1 MCAMLRLLGAYDRR
15 CPRASL
21 RLRIIFDGCPQRYPV
36 FQMSSSGCAHCMFG
50 YAMLTMAGN
59 SVDLEAMQDVVVSSG
74 ADVLLV
80 GRDV

>member
-1 MCAMLRLLGAYDRR
+1 
-15 CPRASL
+15 
-21 RLRIIFDGCPQRYPV
+21 
-36 FQMSSSGCAHCMFG
+36 MSSSGCAHCMFG
-50 YAMLTMAGN
+50 YTMLTMAGN